1 MQGKGIIKFF
11 LVLFAVVSAYQYM
24 LIYPAGKV
32 EQQAEKYAEEV
43 RLRGTD
49 LNEQDSLYREARIA
63 YLDSM
68 SSANVFRIPLFKS
81 YSYEELKS
89 QQLALGLDLK
99 GGLSAWWRVVV
110 KGLLEIL
117 SRIGN
122 DGPCRQA
129 LTNAEDVLLKQGTD
143 FITALGNEWSRRAN

>member
-1 MQGKGIIKFF
+1 
-11 LVLFAVVSAYQYM
+11 M
-24 LIYPAGKV
+24 LIYPAWKV

-68 SSANVFRIPLFKS
+68 SSENVFRIPLFKS

-99 GGLSAWWRVVV
+99 GGLSALLQVDV
-110 KGLLEIL
+110 KSLLENL
-117 SRIGN
+117 SRNSN
-122 DGPCRQA
+122 DGTLRQA
-129 LTNAEDVLLKQGTD
+129 LNNAADVMMQQGTD
-143 FITALGNEWSRRAN
+143 FITAFGNEWSKLATGKDSDCVCACNDF

>member
-24 LIYPAGKV
+24 LIYPAWKV

-68 SSANVFRIPLFKS
+68 SSENVFRIPLFKS
-81 YSYEELKS
+81 YSYEELKRS
-89 QQLALGLDLK
+89 EER
-99 GGLSAWWRVVV
+99 RVG
-110 KGLLEIL
+110 KEG
-117 SRIGN
+117 R
-122 DGPCRQA
+122 DRC
-129 LTNAEDVLLKQGTD
+129 GTCH
-143 FITALGNEWSRRAN
+143 